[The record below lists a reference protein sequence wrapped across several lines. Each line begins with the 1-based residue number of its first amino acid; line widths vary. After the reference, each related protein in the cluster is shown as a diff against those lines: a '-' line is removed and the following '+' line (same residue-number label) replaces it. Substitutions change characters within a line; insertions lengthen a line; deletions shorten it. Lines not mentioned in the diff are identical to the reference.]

1 MTHKSLSLISEDTN
15 QPQHVGEREGAVHR
29 NEHFEEIH
37 CSILMLSKVSESIL
51 SSSGAVGRDDGRSG
65 PERNVQLRK
74 EQKKRD
80 SWRRKDRIAEEKKR
94 KGGKKKIGAEL
105 QCRQLSI
112 EAASAH
118 ANGLPECL
126 QVTSLQRRGF
136 PHRMMSS
143 LYIPPPFFSLTVKFT
158 FSAPMLATHM
168 GGQSTCRWMRR
179 FQKTGENSCSLSLS
193 GNSAMM

>member
-1 MTHKSLSLISEDTN
+1 MLESKRERRSETNTLKKSTAPS
-15 QPQHVGEREGAVHR
+15 
-29 NEHFEEIH
+29 
-37 CSILMLSKVSESIL
+37 LMLSKVPRSIF

-65 PERNVQLRK
+65 PERNVELRK

-80 SWRRKDRIAEEKKR
+80 IRTGLLRIRKEKEKEE
-94 KGGKKKIGAEL
+94 GKKIGADL

-112 EAASAH
+112 GAASAH

-143 LYIPPPFFSLTVKFT
+143 LYIPPSLFLTYCQIHFLCASARYTHGRPEYVPVDETV
-158 FSAPMLATHM
+158 S
-168 GGQSTCRWMRR
+168 
-179 FQKTGENSCSLSLS
+179 ENR
-193 GNSAMM
+193 